1 MIGNDVVDLA
11 DRETAPLAMHPRF
24 DERVFAAEE
33 LLWVRREG
41 DPARRRW
48 MLWAAKE
55 SAFKAA
61 KRLDPSS
68 SFSPRRILVRLDDDS
83 TGTVRLADRTF
94 SVQVRLDR
102 DVCHAVAWAD
112 RAHRAH
118 LARSPIVV
126 SGVRLVTASEASP
139 RLAARRFAAES
150 VAAYL
155 GIAAS
160 DLELVK
166 DGRLPRLRLHG
177 RAAGLDVSLS
187 HHGRFVAFACALA
200 RQ

>member
-1 MIGNDVVDLA
+1 M
-11 DRETAPLAMHPRF
+11 
-24 DERVFAAEE
+24 
-33 LLWVRREG
+33 RREG

-68 SFSPRRILVRLDDDS
+68 SFSPRCVLVRLDDDS

-102 DVCHAVAWAD
+102 DVCHAVAWVD
-112 RAHRAH
+112 RAHLSHLAH

-187 HHGRFVAFACALA
+187 HHGRFVAFACAVA

>member
-1 MIGNDVVDLA
+1 M
-11 DRETAPLAMHPRF
+11 
-24 DERVFAAEE
+24 
-33 LLWVRREG
+33 RREG

-68 SFSPRRILVRLDDDS
+68 SFSPRCVFVRLDDDS

-94 SVQVRLDR
+94 LVQVRLDR
-102 DVCHAVAWAD
+102 DVCHAVAWLD
-112 RAHRAH
+112 RDH

-166 DGRLPRLRLHG
+166 DGRLPRLRLDG

-187 HHGRFVAFACALA
+187 HHGRFVAFACSLDRMHGKGLA
-200 RQ
+200 ATNGSEP

>member
-1 MIGNDVVDLA
+1 MVGNDVVDLA

-33 LLWVRREG
+33 LLWMRR
-41 DPARRRW
+41 DPGQRRW

-68 SFSPRRILVRLDDDS
+68 SFSPRCVFVRLDDDS

-102 DVCHAVAWAD
+102 DVCHAVAWLD
-112 RAHRAH
+112 RDH

-166 DGRLPRLRLHG
+166 DGRLPRLRLDG

-187 HHGRFVAFACALA
+187 HHGRFVAFACAVT

>member
-1 MIGNDVVDLA
+1 M
-11 DRETAPLAMHPRF
+11 
-24 DERVFAAEE
+24 
-33 LLWVRREG
+33 RREG

-68 SFSPRRILVRLDDDS
+68 SFSPRCVLVRLDDDS
-83 TGTVRLADRTF
+83 TGTVRLADRVF

-102 DVCHAVAWAD
+102 DVCHAVAWVERSD
-112 RAHRAH
+112 F
-118 LARSPIVV
+118 ARSPIVV
-126 SGVRLVTASEASP
+126 SGVRLVTACEASP

-160 DLELVK
+160 DLEVVK

-187 HHGRFVAFACALA
+187 HHGRFVAFACARA
-200 RQ
+200 WQ